1 LGLVGDVE
9 GWQREL
15 TDLGLTGYEARVY
28 VALVGRSRYTAAQV
42 ARESRVP
49 RQRIYDVLS
58 GLTER
63 GLVRAL
69 PGQITRYTAVDPAS
83 AIERL
88 MAAHRATF
96 SQLEQTTARLVEA
109 LVPAW
114 SLGRDE
120 TDPLDYVEVLRDREM
135 LSERI
140 EEIQAEAKQEI
151 LAMAKLPYLTDD
163 SSSGIATI
171 RRLKGTGGS
180 VRCVYERDPMD
191 HGEMLADIRRY
202 TTAGEEARIADSVPM
217 RMWIVDGSRV
227 VMSLRDPVADSASTT
242 NVLIEH
248 PALAEC
254 LTYAF
259 EAIWSAAE
267 PVTRAP
273 LFEGRDRGGDAAT
286 VRG

>member
-1 LGLVGDVE
+1 VGDVE

-15 TDLGLTGYEARVY
+15 TELGLTGYEARAY
-28 VALVGRSRYTAAQV
+28 IALVNRSRYTAAQL
-42 ARESRVP
+42 ARESGVP

-69 PGQITRYTAVDPAS
+69 PGQVTRYTAVDPAS

-88 MAAHRATF
+88 MAAHRAAF

-114 SLGRDE
+114 SQGRDE
-120 TDPLDYVEVLRDREM
+120 IDPLDYVEVLRDREM

-151 LAMAKLPYLTDD
+151 LAMAKLPYLTGVN
-163 SSSGIATI
+163 SSGIATT
-171 RRLKGTGGS
+171 RRLKETGGT
-180 VRCVYERDPMD
+180 VRCLYERDALG
-191 HGEMLADIRRY
+191 HEEKLADIRRY
-202 TTAGEEARIADSVPM
+202 AAAGEQARVADSVPM

-242 NVLIEH
+242 NVIIEH
-248 PALAEC
+248 PALAQC

-259 EAIWSAAE
+259 DAIWARAE
-267 PVTRAP
+267 PV
-273 LFEGRDRGGDAAT
+273 G
-286 VRG
+286 

>member
-1 LGLVGDVE
+1 MDDLRNWRRQLA
-9 GWQREL
+9 
-15 TDLGLTGYEARVY
+15 DLGLTGYEARVY
-28 VALVGRSRYTAAQV
+28 LALLGRSRYTAAQV
-42 ARESRVP
+42 ARESGVP

-69 PGQITRYTAVDPAS
+69 PGQVTRYTAVDPAS

-88 MAAHRATF
+88 MATHRAAF
-96 SQLEQTTARLVEA
+96 SHLEQTTASLVSA

-114 SLGRDE
+114 SQGRDE

-151 LAMAKLPYLTDD
+151 LAMAKLPYLTGGG
-163 SSSGIATI
+163 SGIGTI
-171 RRLKGTGGS
+171 RRLNEAGGR
-180 VRCVYERDPMD
+180 VRCVYERDALN
-191 HGEMLADIRRY
+191 HKEMLADIRRFAA
-202 TTAGEEARIADSVPM
+202 AGEHARIATSVPM

-227 VMSLRDPVADSASTT
+227 VMSLRDPVADSSSTT
-242 NVLIEH
+242 NILIEH

-259 EAIWSAAE
+259 EAIWSGAE
-267 PVTRAP
+267 P
-273 LFEGRDRGGDAAT
+273 AT
-286 VRG
+286 

>member
-1 LGLVGDVE
+1 ME
-9 GWQREL
+9 GWQSEL
-15 TDLGLTGYEARVY
+15 TELGLTGYEARVY
-28 VALVGRSRYTAAQV
+28 IALVNRSRYTAAQL

-88 MAAHRATF
+88 MAAHRASF

-114 SLGRDE
+114 SQGRDE

-151 LAMAKLPYLTDD
+151 LAMAKLPYLTGVN
-163 SSSGIATI
+163 SSGLATT
-171 RRLKGTGGS
+171 RRLNESGGS
-180 VRCVYERDPMD
+180 VRCLYER
-191 HGEMLADIRRY
+191 EAVAQEAKLADIRRY
-202 TTAGEEARIADSVPM
+202 AEAGERARVADSVPL
-217 RMWIVDGSRV
+217 RMWIVDGARV
-227 VMSLRDPVADSASTT
+227 VMSLRDPVADSDSTT
-242 NVLIEH
+242 NVIIEH
-248 PALAEC
+248 PALAQC

-259 EAIWSAAE
+259 EAIWAGAE
-267 PVTRAP
+267 P
-273 LFEGRDRGGDAAT
+273 LG
-286 VRG
+286 

>member
-1 LGLVGDVE
+1 MGDIDE
-9 GWQREL
+9 WQREL

-28 VALVGRSRYTAAQV
+28 IALVSRSRYTAAQL

-69 PGQITRYTAVDPAS
+69 PGQVTRYTAVDPAS

-88 MAAHRATF
+88 MANHRAAF

-114 SLGRDE
+114 SQGRDE
-120 TDPLDYVEVLRDREM
+120 TDPLDYVEVLRDREV

-151 LAMAKLPYLTDD
+151 LAMSKLPYLTGTN
-163 SSSGIATI
+163 SSGLATM
-171 RRLKGTGGS
+171 RRLKEAGGS
-180 VRCVYERDPMD
+180 VRCVYERDALC
-191 HGEMLADIRRY
+191 HEEMLSGIRLY
-202 TTAGEEARIADSVPM
+202 TAAGEQARIADTVPM
-217 RMWIVDGSRV
+217 RMWIVDGTRV
-227 VMSLRDPVADSASTT
+227 VMSLRDPVADSDSTT

-248 PALAEC
+248 PALAQC

-259 EAIWSAAE
+259 EAIWAGAD
-267 PVTRAP
+267 PV
-273 LFEGRDRGGDAAT
+273 
-286 VRG
+286 V

>member
-1 LGLVGDVE
+1 VD

-15 TDLGLTGYEARVY
+15 TELGLTGYEARVY
-28 VALVGRSRYTAAQV
+28 IALVGRSRYTAAQL
-42 ARESRVP
+42 ARESGVP

-88 MAAHRATF
+88 MAGHRATF

-114 SLGRDE
+114 SQGRDE

-140 EEIQAEAKQEI
+140 DEIQTEAKQEI
-151 LAMAKLPYLTDD
+151 LAMSKLPYLTG
-163 SSSGIATI
+163 SNSAGLATT
-171 RRLKGTGGS
+171 RRLQEAGGS
-180 VRCVYERDPMD
+180 VRCLYER
-191 HGEMLADIRRY
+191 GALEQAEKLAEIRTY
-202 TTAGEEARIADSVPM
+202 AAAGEQARVADSVPM
-217 RMWIVDGSRV
+217 RMWIVDGARV

-242 NVLIEH
+242 NLIIEH
-248 PALAEC
+248 PALAQC

-259 EAIWSAAE
+259 EAIWAGAD
-267 PVTRAP
+267 P
-273 LFEGRDRGGDAAT
+273 LG
-286 VRG
+286 

>member
-1 LGLVGDVE
+1 VGEVD

-15 TDLGLTGYEARVY
+15 TELGLTGYEARVY
-28 VALVGRSRYTAAQV
+28 IALVNRSRYTAAQL

-69 PGQITRYTAVDPAS
+69 PGQVTRYTAVDPAS

-88 MAAHRATF
+88 MAAHRVTF

-114 SLGRDE
+114 SQGRDE

-140 EEIQAEAKQEI
+140 EEIQAEAKKEI
-151 LAMAKLPYLTDD
+151 LAMAKLPYLTGI
-163 SSSGIATI
+163 SGSGLATT
-171 RRLKGTGGS
+171 RRLKEAGGS
-180 VRCVYERDPMD
+180 VRCVYERDALG
-191 HGEMLADIRRY
+191 HEEELADIQRY
-202 TTAGEEARIADSVPM
+202 AAAGEQARIADSVPM
-217 RMWIVDGSRV
+217 RMWIVDGARV

-242 NVLIEH
+242 NVIIEH
-248 PALAEC
+248 PALAQC

-259 EAIWSAAE
+259 KAIWAGAD
-267 PVTRAP
+267 PV
-273 LFEGRDRGGDAAT
+273 G
-286 VRG
+286 

>member
-1 LGLVGDVE
+1 MADLAA
-9 GWQREL
+9 WRREL
-15 TDLGLTGYEARVY
+15 AELGLTGYEARVY
-28 VALVGRSRYTAAQV
+28 LALVNRSRYTAAQV
-42 ARESRVP
+42 ARESGVP

-69 PGQITRYTAVDPAS
+69 PGQVARYTAVDPAS

-114 SLGRDE
+114 SQGRDE

-135 LSERI
+135 LAERI
-140 EEIQAEAKQEI
+140 EEIQAEAKHEI
-151 LAMAKLPYLTDD
+151 LAMSKLPYLTGSGD
-163 SSSGIATI
+163 SGITTI
-171 RRLKGTGGS
+171 RRLNKAGGS
-180 VRCVYERDPMD
+180 VRCVYERDAL
-191 HGEMLADIRRY
+191 HHTEMVADIRRFAA
-202 TTAGEEARIADSVPM
+202 AGENARIAAGVPM
-217 RMWIVDGSRV
+217 RMWIVDGCRV

-248 PALAEC
+248 PALAQC

-259 EAIWSAAE
+259 EAIWAGAE
-267 PVTRAP
+267 PVS
-273 LFEGRDRGGDAAT
+273 
-286 VRG
+286 

>member
-1 LGLVGDVE
+1 VVADLD

-28 VALVGRSRYTAAQV
+28 LALVNRNRYTAAQL

-49 RQRIYDVLS
+49 RQRVYDVLS

-69 PGQITRYTAVDPAS
+69 PGQVTRYTAVDPAS

-88 MAAHRATF
+88 MATHRAAF
-96 SQLEQTTARLVEA
+96 SQLEDTTARLVEA

-114 SLGRDE
+114 SQGRDE

-135 LSERI
+135 LGERI
-140 EEIQAEAKQEI
+140 EEIQSEAEHEI
-151 LAMAKLPYLTDD
+151 LAMAKLPYLTDAGT
-163 SSSGIATI
+163 SGTGTV
-171 RRLKGTGGS
+171 RRLVEAGGH
-180 VRCVYERDPMD
+180 VRCLYERGAVDQP
-191 HGEMLADIRRY
+191 ELLADIRRY
-202 TTAGEEARIADSVPM
+202 ATAGEEARIAETVPM

-242 NVLIEH
+242 DILIEH
-248 PALAEC
+248 PALAQC

-259 EAIWSAAE
+259 EAIWTTAK
-267 PVTRAP
+267 PVP
-273 LFEGRDRGGDAAT
+273 
-286 VRG
+286 

>member
-1 LGLVGDVE
+1 VGDVD

-15 TDLGLTGYEARVY
+15 TDLGLTGYESRVY
-28 VALVGRSRYTAAQV
+28 LALVNRSRYTAAQL

-58 GLTER
+58 SLTER

-69 PGQITRYTAVDPAS
+69 PGQVARYTAVDPAS

-96 SQLEQTTARLVEA
+96 SQLEQTTSRLVEA

-114 SLGRDE
+114 SQGRDE

-151 LAMAKLPYLTDD
+151 LAMAKLPYLTGDN
-163 SSSGIATI
+163 SSGIATI
-171 RRLKGTGGS
+171 RRLREAGGS
-180 VRCVYERDPMD
+180 VRCVYERDALG
-191 HGEMLADIRRY
+191 HAKMLADIQRY
-202 TTAGEEARIADSVPM
+202 TTAGEQARIAETVPM
-217 RMWIVDGSRV
+217 RMWIVDGARV

-248 PALAEC
+248 PALAQC
-254 LTYAF
+254 LTYTF
-259 EAIWSAAE
+259 EAIWSGAE
-267 PVTRAP
+267 PVT
-273 LFEGRDRGGDAAT
+273 
-286 VRG
+286 

>member
-1 LGLVGDVE
+1 MGDTE

-15 TDLGLTGYEARVY
+15 TELGLTGYEARVY
-28 VALVGRSRYTAAQV
+28 LALVNRSRYTAAQV
-42 ARESRVP
+42 ARESGVP

-69 PGQITRYTAVDPAS
+69 PGQVTRYTAVDPAS

-114 SLGRDE
+114 SHGRDE

-140 EEIQAEAKQEI
+140 EEIQAEAEREI
-151 LAMAKLPYLTDD
+151 LAMAKLPYLT
-163 SSSGIATI
+163 SANSSGIATT
-171 RRLKGTGGS
+171 RRLKEAGGS
-180 VRCVYERDPMD
+180 VRCLYERNALVQ
-191 HGEMLADIRRY
+191 EEKLADIRRY
-202 TTAGEEARIADSVPM
+202 AAAGEQARVADSVPL
-217 RMWIVDGSRV
+217 RMWIVDGARV

-242 NVLIEH
+242 NIIIEH
-248 PALAEC
+248 PALAQC

-259 EAIWSAAE
+259 EAIWAGAD
-267 PVTRAP
+267 PV
-273 LFEGRDRGGDAAT
+273 G
-286 VRG
+286 

>member
-1 LGLVGDVE
+1 ME
-9 GWQREL
+9 GWQRQL

-28 VALVGRSRYTAAQV
+28 LALVNRSRYTAGQL

-69 PGQITRYTAVDPAS
+69 PGQVTRYAAVDPAS

-114 SLGRDE
+114 SQGRGE

-135 LSERI
+135 LSERL
-140 EEIQAEAKQEI
+140 EEIQAEATKEI
-151 LAMAKLPYLTDD
+151 LAMAKLPYLIGD

-171 RRLKGTGGS
+171 RRLKEVGGT
-180 VRCVYERDPMD
+180 VRCVYERDPLGD
-191 HGEMLADIRRY
+191 PEMLRDIRRY
-202 TTAGEEARIADSVPM
+202 AAAGEHARIAVSVPL

-248 PALAEC
+248 PALAQC

-259 EAIWSAAE
+259 EAIWEGAE
-267 PVTRAP
+267 PI
-273 LFEGRDRGGDAAT
+273 G
-286 VRG
+286 

>member
-1 LGLVGDVE
+1 VADLDE
-9 GWQREL
+9 WRREL
-15 TDLGLTGYEARVY
+15 TELGLTGYEARVY
-28 VALVGRSRYTAAQV
+28 IALVNRSGYTAAQV
-42 ARESRVP
+42 ARESGVP

-69 PGQITRYTAVDPAS
+69 PGEVARFTAVDPAS

-114 SLGRDE
+114 SQGRDE

-140 EEIQAEAKQEI
+140 EEIQAEAEQEI
-151 LAMAKLPYLTDD
+151 LAMAKLPYLTGA
-163 SSSGIATI
+163 SCAGISTI
-171 RRLKGTGGS
+171 RRLNEAGGS
-180 VRCVYERDPMD
+180 VRCLYERDALD
-191 HGEMLADIRRY
+191 NAEMLADIRRFAA
-202 TTAGEEARIADSVPM
+202 AGEHARIAAGVPM

-259 EAIWSAAE
+259 EAIWAGAE
-267 PVTRAP
+267 PV
-273 LFEGRDRGGDAAT
+273 F
-286 VRG
+286 

>member
-1 LGLVGDVE
+1 MRNKRVNMALLSLDSTGRIRTFGALCAPADNVGEVGELE
-9 GWQREL
+9 GWRREL

-28 VALVGRSRYTAAQV
+28 LALVNRSRYTAAQV
-42 ARESRVP
+42 ARESGVP

-88 MAAHRATF
+88 MATHRASF

-114 SLGRDE
+114 SQGRDE

-151 LAMAKLPYLTDD
+151 LAMTKLPYLTGD
-163 SSSGIATI
+163 SSSGLATI
-171 RRLKGTGGS
+171 RRLT
-180 VRCVYERDPMD
+180 E
-191 HGEMLADIRRY
+191 IRRY
-202 TTAGEEARIADSVPM
+202 AAAGEHARIAPSVPM
-217 RMWIVDGSRV
+217 RMWIVDGTRV
-227 VMSLRDPVADSASTT
+227 VMSLRDPVADSSSTT

-248 PALAEC
+248 PALAQC

-259 EAIWSAAE
+259 EAIWAGAS
-267 PVTRAP
+267 PV
-273 LFEGRDRGGDAAT
+273 
-286 VRG
+286 

>member
-1 LGLVGDVE
+1 ME

-15 TDLGLTGYEARVY
+15 TELGLTGYEARVY
-28 VALVGRSRYTAAQV
+28 LALVNRSRYTAAQV
-42 ARESRVP
+42 ARESGVP

-69 PGQITRYTAVDPAS
+69 PGQVTRYTAVDPAS

-96 SQLEQTTARLVEA
+96 SQLEQTTVRLVEA

-114 SLGRDE
+114 SQGRDE
-120 TDPLDYVEVLRDREM
+120 IDPLDYVEVLRDREM

-140 EEIQAEAKQEI
+140 EEIQAEAKREI
-151 LAMAKLPYLTDD
+151 LAMSKLPYLTSGD
-163 SSSGIATI
+163 SSGLATT
-171 RRLKGTGGS
+171 RRLRDAGGS
-180 VRCVYERDPMD
+180 VRCLYERDALLQ
-191 HGEMLADIRRY
+191 EEKLVDIRRY
-202 TTAGEEARIADSVPM
+202 TAAGEQARVADSVPL

-242 NVLIEH
+242 NIIIEH
-248 PALAEC
+248 PALAQC

-259 EAIWSAAE
+259 EAIWAGAD
-267 PVTRAP
+267 PV
-273 LFEGRDRGGDAAT
+273 G
-286 VRG
+286 

>member
-1 LGLVGDVE
+1 ME
-9 GWQREL
+9 AWRRQL

-28 VALVGRSRYTAAQV
+28 IALVNRSRYTAAQI

-49 RQRIYDVLS
+49 RQRVYDVLA

-69 PGQITRYTAVDPAS
+69 PGQVTRYTAVDPAS

-88 MAAHRATF
+88 MAGHRATF

-114 SLGRDE
+114 SQGRDE

-140 EEIQAEAKQEI
+140 EEIQAEAEHEI
-151 LAMAKLPYLTDD
+151 LAMAKLPYLTGAGAG
-163 SSSGIATI
+163 SGIATV
-171 RRLKGTGGS
+171 RRLKEAGGT
-180 VRCVYERDPMD
+180 VRCLYERDTLG
-191 HGEMLADIRRY
+191 HTEMVADIRRY
-202 TTAGEEARIADSVPM
+202 ATAGEQARVADRVPM

-227 VMSLRDPVADSASTT
+227 VMSLRDPVADSDSTT

-259 EAIWSAAE
+259 EAIWAGAD
-267 PVTRAP
+267 PVP
-273 LFEGRDRGGDAAT
+273 
-286 VRG
+286 

>member
-1 LGLVGDVE
+1 MGGVGELE
-9 GWQREL
+9 GWRREL

-28 VALVGRSRYTAAQV
+28 LALVNRSRYTAAQV
-42 ARESRVP
+42 ARESGLP
-49 RQRIYDVLS
+49 RQRIYDVLA

-69 PGQITRYTAVDPAS
+69 PGQVTRYTAVDPAS

-88 MAAHRATF
+88 MAAHRASF

-114 SLGRDE
+114 SQGRDE

-140 EEIQAEAKQEI
+140 EEIQAEAKKEI
-151 LAMAKLPYLTDD
+151 LAMTKLPYLTGD
-163 SSSGIATI
+163 SGSGLATI
-171 RRLKGTGGS
+171 RRLTEAGGT
-180 VRCVYERDPMD
+180 VRCVYEGDALA
-191 HGEMLADIRRY
+191 HSEMLADIQRY
-202 TTAGEEARIADSVPM
+202 AAAGEHARIAPSVPM
-217 RMWIVDGSRV
+217 RMWIVDGTRV
-227 VMSLRDPVADSASTT
+227 VMSLRDPVADSSSTT

-248 PALAEC
+248 PALAQC

-259 EAIWSAAE
+259 EAIWAGAS
-267 PVTRAP
+267 PV
-273 LFEGRDRGGDAAT
+273 
-286 VRG
+286 

>member
-1 LGLVGDVE
+1 MEV
-9 GWQREL
+9 WQREL
-15 TDLGLTGYEARVY
+15 TELGLTGYEARVY
-28 VALVGRSRYTAAQV
+28 LALVNRSRYTAAQV

-58 GLTER
+58 SLTER

-69 PGQITRYTAVDPAS
+69 PGQVTRYTAVDPAA

-114 SLGRDE
+114 SQGRDE

-140 EEIQAEAKQEI
+140 EEIQAEAKKEI
-151 LAMAKLPYLTDD
+151 LAMAKLPYLTGDNTE
-163 SSSGIATI
+163 GIATT
-171 RRLKGTGGS
+171 RRLTEAGGS
-180 VRCVYERDPMD
+180 VRCLYERDVLG
-191 HGEMLADIRRY
+191 HEGMLTDIQRY
-202 TTAGEEARIADSVPM
+202 VAAGEQARVAGGVPM

-227 VMSLRDPVADSASTT
+227 VMSLRDPVADSSSTT
-242 NVLIEH
+242 NVIIEH
-248 PALAEC
+248 PALAQC

-259 EAIWSAAE
+259 EAIWAGAD
-267 PVTRAP
+267 PIR
-273 LFEGRDRGGDAAT
+273 
-286 VRG
+286 

>member
-1 LGLVGDVE
+1 VGDTE

-15 TDLGLTGYEARVY
+15 TELGLTGYEARVY
-28 VALVGRSRYTAAQV
+28 LALVNRSRYTAAQV
-42 ARESRVP
+42 ARESGVP

-69 PGQITRYTAVDPAS
+69 PGQVTRYTAVDPAS

-114 SLGRDE
+114 SQGRDE

-140 EEIQAEAKQEI
+140 EEIQAEAQREI
-151 LAMAKLPYLTDD
+151 LAMAKLPYLTSTDT
-163 SSSGIATI
+163 SGLATT
-171 RRLKGTGGS
+171 RRLKEAGGS
-180 VRCVYERDPMD
+180 VRCLYERDALVQ
-191 HGEMLADIRRY
+191 EEKLADIRRY
-202 TTAGEEARIADSVPM
+202 AAAGEQARVADSVPL
-217 RMWIVDGSRV
+217 RMWIVDGARV

-242 NVLIEH
+242 NIIIEH
-248 PALAEC
+248 PALAQC

-259 EAIWSAAE
+259 EAIWAGAD
-267 PVTRAP
+267 PV
-273 LFEGRDRGGDAAT
+273 G
-286 VRG
+286 